1 MNKIEKS
8 RELRKNL
15 TKQERKLW
23 NILRNRQFYNFR
35 FRRKFPIGNY
45 IADFVCRE
53 KKIVIAIDEFVR
65 DINYLKARAKYLNS
79 FGYSIVNFCN
89 DEIDNDIVGV
99 CKTLQTFFAVTPP

>member
-8 RELRKNL
+8 RELRKNM
-15 TKQERKLW
+15 TNQERKLW

-35 FRRKFPIGNY
+35 FRRQFPIGNY

-79 FGYSIVNFCN
+79 FGYTIVNFCN
-89 DEIDNDIVGV
+89 DEIDNDIVV
-99 CKTLQTFFAVTPP
+99 VYKTLQTVFAVTPP